1 MYEWRKK
8 DNMELIDIEN
18 KCKEQFNIH
27 AAEGLFEG
35 TASGHMFKPVI
46 IGKARRARAFAH
58 LDKELTGLPVHYDF
72 NNTAWMA
79 TFCEKTEEFLMPP
92 MYLKGHMLSIY
103 DIETTL
109 LKRYLDLQH
118 NILSEH
124 QKDEHLKL
132 LKDLENMTIKCFE
145 MCSDTIILP
154 TPPVHDDE
162 PIPSTSALDTI
173 VNSTTSFDEQEHFGT
188 QNKDYLDSELHVE
201 VIESMSSD
209 NLANLEVTYK
219 DESSDTDPG
228 NSLQFSGH

>member
-1 MYEWRKK
+1 
-8 DNMELIDIEN
+8 MELHDIEK

-27 AAEGLFEG
+27 AAEGLFESS
-35 TASGHMFKPVI
+35 ASGHMFKPVI
-46 IGKARRARAFAH
+46 MGKARSARAFAH
-58 LDKELTGLPVHYDF
+58 LDKEVTDLPVHYYF

-145 MCSDTIILP
+145 MCTDILP
-154 TPPVHDDE
+154 TPRVHEDE
-162 PIPSTSALDTI
+162 PIPSTSDLPDL
-173 VNSTTSFDEQEHFGT
+173 V
-188 QNKDYLDSELHVE
+188 
-201 VIESMSSD
+201 
-209 NLANLEVTYK
+209 
-219 DESSDTDPG
+219 
-228 NSLQFSGH
+228 